1 MGNVVVKSTIF
12 QGKECVCESQL
23 GDTFCLYAESIGYT
37 YNAEFPSTLDSFL
50 DVQHTIGEWKT
61 YTTTCHHSML
71 PTSKHTDSML
81 VTGKDIQQGST
92 AATMSMPMFKNLGP
106 ERPDYSY
113 DFNPWDVLGLDLV
126 YHTRITIIEQSQA
139 YHTANLPAAR

>member
-1 MGNVVVKSTIF
+1 
-12 QGKECVCESQL
+12 
-23 GDTFCLYAESIGYT
+23 
-37 YNAEFPSTLDSFL
+37 
-50 DVQHTIGEWKT
+50 
-61 YTTTCHHSML
+61 
-71 PTSKHTDSML
+71 ML
-81 VTGKDIQQGST
+81 VTGKGVFEAPHYIFYVLLNSAEDIQQGST